1 LLREQAGH
9 QHGGGGAQGSVPESD
24 APYGYVGAVKAEPPK
39 PAAAQAPQNKTKQKR
54 LRAAANRAERG
65 EPPKHGGA
73 WAFVTDPIC
82 NFDIQGTKYSVSFK
96 HRPNFL
102 ENNHSL
108 SEQRKKNKFK

>member
-1 LLREQAGH
+1 LLREQVGH

-39 PAAAQAPQNKTKQKR
+39 PAAAQAPQNKMKQKR

-73 WAFVTDPIC
+73 WSFVTDPIC
-82 NFDIQGTKYSVSFK
+82 NFEILNT
-96 HRPNFL
+96 
-102 ENNHSL
+102 
-108 SEQRKKNKFK
+108 NKFILNQIKRKLMKYELDRLISSD